1 MRFVNV
7 QEGGTEPENGTE
19 RESGSERVDGSERD
33 RESGTERRRFG
44 GLGWSLHGDG
54 RHIDK
59 GAVVAPHER
68 LSWPRTIGIGMQHV
82 IAMFGATLL
91 VPTITGFP
99 VTTTLLFSGIGTA
112 LFLILTRG
120 RVPSYL
126 GSSFA
131 FIAPLTASAGSGPA
145 AQLGG
150 ILVAGVVL
158 ALIGLLVKALGAHV
172 IDAVMPPVVTGAVV
186 ALIGLNLAP
195 TAAGSFEAQ
204 PLVAFVTLVV
214 ILLVTVVGPGMLGRL
229 GILVGVVVGWIFAA
243 LTGSLA
249 SERVDAM
256 REAAWFGLPELR
268 GPTFE
273 LSVILLTLPVVIV
286 LVAENVGHVKAV
298 AAMTGKNLDDVAGN
312 ALLADGLATTL
323 AGAGGGSG
331 TTTYAENI
339 GVMAATRVYSTAAYW
354 VAAVTAV
361 VLAFSPKFGALVF
374 TVPDGVLGGAT
385 LVLYGL
391 IGLLGVR
398 IWMDAKVDFTDPVN
412 LTVVAAALVAGIGD
426 LTLSVGSVEL
436 GGIAWGSIG
445 ILIAYPILRRL
456 SDLRR

>member
-1 MRFVNV
+1 MS
-7 QEGGTEPENGTE
+7 EPEGTESTTTATA
-19 RESGSERVDGSERD
+19 RA
-33 RESGTERRRFG
+33 
-44 GLGWSLHGDG
+44 WSWAVHGDG
-54 RHIDK
+54 RRISD

-112 LFLILTRG
+112 LFLVITRG
-120 RVPSYL
+120 RIPSYL

-131 FIAPLTASAGSGPA
+131 FIAPLSASAGEGPA

-150 ILVAGVVL
+150 VVAAGVVL
-158 ALIGLLVKALGAHV
+158 MLVGALVKAVGARV

-195 TAAGSFEAQ
+195 VATGSFQAQ
-204 PLVAFVTLVV
+204 PLIATVTLLA
-214 ILLVTVVGPGMLGRL
+214 IMLATVVGPGILGRL
-229 GILVGVVVGWIFAA
+229 GILIGVAVGWVFAA
-243 LTGSLA
+243 VTGGIA
-249 SERVDAM
+249 DERVDALN
-256 REAAWFGLPELR
+256 EAAWFGVPDLQ

-273 LSVILLTLPVVIV
+273 LSVVLLALPVVIV

-298 AAMTGKNLDDVAGN
+298 AAMTGRSLDDQAGN
-312 ALLADGLATTL
+312 ALFADGLATTL
-323 AGAGGGSG
+323 AGVGGGSG

-354 VAAVTAV
+354 IAAATAV
-361 VLAFSPKFGALVF
+361 ILSFSPKFGALVF
-374 TVPDGVLGGAT
+374 TVPEGVIGGAT

-391 IGLLGVR
+391 IGVLGVR
-398 IWMDAKVDFTDPVN
+398 IWLDAKVDLTDPVN
-412 LTVVAAALVAGIGD
+412 LTVAATALVAGVGD
-426 LTLSVGSVEL
+426 LTLSIGSVEL
-436 GGIAWGSIG
+436 GGIAWGSVG
-445 ILIAYPILRRL
+445 ILIAYPVMRRL
-456 SDLRR
+456 YAQRR

>member
-1 MRFVNV
+1 M
-7 QEGGTEPENGTE
+7 TE
-19 RESGSERVDGSERD
+19 RANTTGR
-33 RESGTERRRFG
+33 TTTRR
-44 GLGWSLHGDG
+44 GWTLHGDG
-54 RHIDK
+54 RRINP

-112 LFLILTRG
+112 LFLIITRG

-131 FIAPLTASAGSGPA
+131 FIAPLSASAGSGPA

-150 ILVAGVVL
+150 IVAVGIVLVLV
-158 ALIGLLVKALGAHV
+158 GLVVKAAGSRI
-172 IDAVMPPVVTGAVV
+172 IDAVMPPVVTGAIV

-195 TAAGSFEAQ
+195 TATGSFEAQ
-204 PLVAFVTLVV
+204 PLVATITLVV
-214 ILLVTVVGPGMLGRL
+214 TLLVTVVGPGMLGRL
-229 GILVGVVVGWIFAA
+229 GILVGVIAGWIFAA
-243 LTGSLA
+243 FTGAIA
-249 SERVDAM
+249 SERIDAM
-256 REAAWFGLPELR
+256 RDAAWFGLPDLH

-273 LSVILLTLPVVIV
+273 LSVVLLALPVVVV

-298 AAMTGKNLDDVAGN
+298 AAMTGRNLDDMAGN
-312 ALLADGLATTL
+312 ALIADGLATTF

-339 GVMAATRVYSTAAYW
+339 GVMAATRVYSTAAYA
-354 VAAVTAV
+354 VAAITAV

-374 TVPDGVLGGAT
+374 TVPEGVLGGAT

-391 IGLLGVR
+391 IGILGVR
-398 IWMDAKVDFTDPVN
+398 IWTEAKVDFTDPVN
-412 LTVVAAALVAGIGD
+412 LTVAAAALVAGIGD
-426 LTLSVGSVEL
+426 LTLSIGSVEL

-445 ILIAYPILRRL
+445 ILVAYPLLRRL
-456 SDLRR
+456 ADLRR

>member
-1 MRFVNV
+1 VLRCPVV
-7 QEGGTEPENGTE
+7 TE
-19 RESGSERVDGSERD
+19 RANTTGR
-33 RESGTERRRFG
+33 TTTRR
-44 GLGWSLHGDG
+44 GWTLHGDG
-54 RHIDK
+54 RRINP

-112 LFLILTRG
+112 LFLIITRG

-131 FIAPLTASAGSGPA
+131 FIAPLSASAGSGPA

-150 ILVAGVVL
+150 IVAVGIVLV
-158 ALIGLLVKALGAHV
+158 LIGLVVKAAGSRV
-172 IDAVMPPVVTGAVV
+172 IDAVMPPVVTGAIV
-186 ALIGLNLAP
+186 ALIGLILAP
-195 TAAGSFEAQ
+195 TATGSFEAQ
-204 PLVAFVTLVV
+204 PLVATITLVV
-214 ILLVTVVGPGMLGRL
+214 TLLVTVVGPGMLGRL
-229 GILVGVVVGWIFAA
+229 GILVGVIVGWIFAA
-243 LTGSLA
+243 FTGAIA
-249 SERVDAM
+249 SERIDAM
-256 REAAWFGLPELR
+256 RDAAWFGLPDLR

-273 LSVILLTLPVVIV
+273 LSVVLLALPVVVV

-298 AAMTGKNLDDVAGN
+298 AAMTGRNLDDMAGN
-312 ALLADGLATTL
+312 ALIADGLATTL

-339 GVMAATRVYSTAAYW
+339 GVMAATRVYSTAAYA

-391 IGLLGVR
+391 IGILGVR

-426 LTLSVGSVEL
+426 LTLAIGSVEL

-445 ILIAYPILRRL
+445 ILVGYPILRRL
-456 SDLRR
+456 GDLKR

>member
-1 MRFVNV
+1 MN
-7 QEGGTEPENGTE
+7 EPVKTTNWT
-19 RESGSERVDGSERD
+19 RVGV
-33 RESGTERRRFG
+33 
-44 GLGWSLHGDG
+44 GWTLHGDG
-54 RHIDK
+54 RRIAH
-59 GAVVAPHER
+59 GGVVDPGER
-68 LSWPRTIGIGMQHV
+68 LSWPRTVGIGMQHV

-112 LFLILTRG
+112 LFLLITRG

-131 FIAPLTASAGSGPA
+131 FIAPLTASAADGPA

-150 ILVAGVVL
+150 IVAVGLLLVAV
-158 ALIGLLVKALGAHV
+158 ALVVKALGAGV
-172 IDAVMPPVVTGAVV
+172 IDAVMPPVVTGAIV

-195 TAAGSFEAQ
+195 TAVGSFEAQ
-204 PLVAFVTLVV
+204 PLVAAITLIA
-214 ILLVTVVGPGMLGRL
+214 ILLVTVLGPGLLGRL
-229 GILVGVVVGWIFAA
+229 AILVGVVIGWVFAA
-243 LTGSLA
+243 ATGGLAEDRVTSL
-249 SERVDAM
+249 RD
-256 REAAWFGLPELR
+256 AAWFGIPELR

-273 LSVILLTLPVVIV
+273 LSVVLVALPVVIV
-286 LVAENVGHVKAV
+286 LIAENVGHVKAV
-298 AAMTGKNLDDVAGN
+298 AAMTGRNLDDVAGD
-312 ALLADGLATTL
+312 ALLADGLATTI
-323 AGAGGGSG
+323 AGFGGGSG

-354 VAAVTAV
+354 VAAATAV

-391 IGLLGVR
+391 IGILGVR

-426 LTLSVGSVEL
+426 LTLAVGSVEL
-436 GGIAWGSIG
+436 GGIAWGSVG
-445 ILIAYPILRRL
+445 ILVAYPILRKL
-456 SDLRR
+456 AALRQ

>member
-1 MRFVNV
+1 M
-7 QEGGTEPENGTE
+7 TE
-19 RESGSERVDGSERD
+19 RANTTGR
-33 RESGTERRRFG
+33 TTTRRS
-44 GLGWSLHGDG
+44 WTLHGDG
-54 RHIDK
+54 RRINP

-68 LSWPRTIGIGMQHV
+68 LSWPRTVGIGMQHV

-112 LFLILTRG
+112 LFLIITRG

-131 FIAPLTASAGSGPA
+131 FIAPLSASAGSGPA

-150 ILVAGVVL
+150 IVAVGIVLV
-158 ALIGLLVKALGAHV
+158 LIGLVVKAAGSRI
-172 IDAVMPPVVTGAVV
+172 IDAIMPPVVTGAIV

-195 TAAGSFEAQ
+195 TATGSFEAQ
-204 PLVAFVTLVV
+204 PLVATITLVV
-214 ILLVTVVGPGMLGRL
+214 TLLVTVVGPGMLGRL
-229 GILVGVVVGWIFAA
+229 GILVGVIVGWIFAA
-243 LTGSLA
+243 FTGAIA
-249 SERVDAM
+249 SERIDAM
-256 REAAWFGLPELR
+256 RDAAWFGLPDLH

-273 LSVILLTLPVVIV
+273 LSVVLLALPVVVV

-298 AAMTGKNLDDVAGN
+298 AAMTGRNLDDMAGN
-312 ALLADGLATTL
+312 ALVADGLATTL

-339 GVMAATRVYSTAAYW
+339 GVMAATRVYSTAAYA

-391 IGLLGVR
+391 IGILGVR
-398 IWMDAKVDFTDPVN
+398 IWTEAKVDFTDPVN
-412 LTVVAAALVAGIGD
+412 LTVAAAALVAGIGD
-426 LTLSVGSVEL
+426 LTLSIGSVEL

-445 ILIAYPILRRL
+445 ILVAYPLLRRL
-456 SDLRR
+456 ANLRR

>member
-1 MRFVNV
+1 M
-7 QEGGTEPENGTE
+7 TE
-19 RESGSERVDGSERD
+19 RANTTGR
-33 RESGTERRRFG
+33 TTTRR
-44 GLGWSLHGDG
+44 GWTLHGDG
-54 RHIDK
+54 RRINP

-112 LFLILTRG
+112 LFLIITRG

-131 FIAPLTASAGSGPA
+131 FIAPLSASAGSGPA

-150 ILVAGVVL
+150 IVAVGIVLV
-158 ALIGLLVKALGAHV
+158 LIGLVVKAAGSRI
-172 IDAVMPPVVTGAVV
+172 IDAVMPPVVTGAIV

-195 TAAGSFEAQ
+195 TATGSFEAQ
-204 PLVAFVTLVV
+204 PLVATITLVV
-214 ILLVTVVGPGMLGRL
+214 TLLVTVVGPGMLGRL
-229 GILVGVVVGWIFAA
+229 GILVGVIVGWIFAA
-243 LTGSLA
+243 FTGAIA
-249 SERVDAM
+249 SERIDAM
-256 REAAWFGLPELR
+256 RDAAWFGLPDLR

-273 LSVILLTLPVVIV
+273 LSVVLLALPVVVV

-298 AAMTGKNLDDVAGN
+298 AAMTGRNLDDMAGN
-312 ALLADGLATTL
+312 ALIADGLATTL

-339 GVMAATRVYSTAAYW
+339 GVMAATRVYSTAAYA

-391 IGLLGVR
+391 IGILGVR
-398 IWMDAKVDFTDPVN
+398 IWTEAKVDFTDPVN
-412 LTVVAAALVAGIGD
+412 LTVAAAALVAGIGD
-426 LTLSVGSVEL
+426 LTLSIGSVEL

-445 ILIAYPILRRL
+445 ILVAYPLLRRL
-456 SDLRR
+456 ADRRR

>member
-1 MRFVNV
+1 M
-7 QEGGTEPENGTE
+7 TE
-19 RESGSERVDGSERD
+19 RAKTTGRTTTVR
-33 RESGTERRRFG
+33 
-44 GLGWSLHGDG
+44 GWALHGDG
-54 RHIDK
+54 RRINP

-68 LSWPRTIGIGMQHV
+68 LSWPRTVGIGMQHV

-112 LFLILTRG
+112 LFLIITRG

-131 FIAPLTASAGSGPA
+131 FIAPLSASAGSGPA

-150 ILVAGVVL
+150 IVAVGIVLV
-158 ALIGLLVKALGAHV
+158 LIGLVVKAAGSRI
-172 IDAVMPPVVTGAVV
+172 IDAVMPPVVTGAIV

-195 TAAGSFEAQ
+195 TATGSFEAQ
-204 PLVAFVTLVV
+204 PLVATITLVV
-214 ILLVTVVGPGMLGRL
+214 TLLVTVVGPGMLGRL
-229 GILVGVVVGWIFAA
+229 GILVGVIVGWIFAA
-243 LTGSLA
+243 FTGAIA
-249 SERVDAM
+249 SERIDAM
-256 REAAWFGLPELR
+256 RDAAWFGLPDLR

-273 LSVILLTLPVVIV
+273 LSVVLLALPVVVV

-298 AAMTGKNLDDVAGN
+298 AAMTGRNLDDMAGN
-312 ALLADGLATTL
+312 ALIADGLATTL

-339 GVMAATRVYSTAAYW
+339 GVMAATRVYSTAAYA

-391 IGLLGVR
+391 IGILGVR
-398 IWMDAKVDFTDPVN
+398 IWIDAKVDFTDPVN
-412 LTVVAAALVAGIGD
+412 LTVAAAALVAGIGD
-426 LTLSVGSVEL
+426 LTLAIGSVEL

-445 ILIAYPILRRL
+445 ILVAYPLLRRL
-456 SDLRR
+456 ADLRH

>member
-1 MRFVNV
+1 M
-7 QEGGTEPENGTE
+7 TE
-19 RESGSERVDGSERD
+19 RANTTGR
-33 RESGTERRRFG
+33 TTTRR
-44 GLGWSLHGDG
+44 GWTLHGDG
-54 RHIDK
+54 RRINP

-112 LFLILTRG
+112 LFLIITRG

-131 FIAPLTASAGSGPA
+131 FIAPLSASAGSGPA

-150 ILVAGVVL
+150 IVAVGIVLVLV
-158 ALIGLLVKALGAHV
+158 GLVVKAAGSRI
-172 IDAVMPPVVTGAVV
+172 IDAVMPPVVTGAIV

-195 TAAGSFEAQ
+195 TATGSFEAQ
-204 PLVAFVTLVV
+204 PLVATITLVV
-214 ILLVTVVGPGMLGRL
+214 TLLVTVVGPGMLGRL
-229 GILVGVVVGWIFAA
+229 GILVGVIVGWIFAA
-243 LTGSLA
+243 FTGAIA
-249 SERVDAM
+249 SERIDAM
-256 REAAWFGLPELR
+256 RDAAWFGLPDLH

-273 LSVILLTLPVVIV
+273 LSVVLLALPVVVV

-298 AAMTGKNLDDVAGN
+298 AAMTGRNLDDMAGN
-312 ALLADGLATTL
+312 ALIADGLATTF

-339 GVMAATRVYSTAAYW
+339 GVMAATRVYSTAAYA
-354 VAAVTAV
+354 VAAITAV

-374 TVPDGVLGGAT
+374 TVPEGVLGGAT

-391 IGLLGVR
+391 IGILGVR
-398 IWMDAKVDFTDPVN
+398 IWTEAKVDFTDPVN
-412 LTVVAAALVAGIGD
+412 LTVAAAALVAGIGD
-426 LTLSVGSVEL
+426 LTLSIGSVEL

-445 ILIAYPILRRL
+445 ILVAYPLLRRL
-456 SDLRR
+456 ADLRR